1 MMSGR
6 RSPAG
11 AAGAPGVGGA
21 VGGARVPGAV
31 GGTPGATVPTRPLA
45 KSWFRMFARS
55 AASANRIGMIWSSS
69 CATCTST
76 SRTMSRR
83 RRMLDAVSV
92 MMSTFVSRWAMSVP
106 RVDLSPP
113 RSVERSATDE

>member
-55 AASANRIGMIWSSS
+55 AASAKRIGMICNSS
-69 CATCTST
+69 CPTCTST
-76 SRTMSRR
+76 SRMMSRSRR
-83 RRMLDAVSV
+83 RLDAVSV
-92 MMSTFVSRWAMSVP
+92 MMSTFVSRWAMRLP
-106 RVDLSPP
+106 RGDFSEAK
-113 RSVERSATDE
+113 SVERSATEE